1 MKSCFGYLRVSSK
14 KQGEGTSL
22 DAQQEA
28 VEAFALR
35 NDITITK
42 WFVETVSAAKK
53 GRPEFNAMIKAL
65 RLKKADG
72 MVMHKIDRSA
82 RNFFDWAKIGELSD
96 AGVDVHFATESLD
109 FRSRGGR
116 LAANVQMAVAEDYCR
131 NLREEVRKGQA
142 GCLKQGFYPFSAP
155 IGYLN
160 NGKGKLKT
168 LDPVRAP
175 IVRQAFELYAS
186 GQYSTRTLRLELNK
200 RGLKN
205 HRDNPISKGCLEK
218 FLKNPFY
225 TGVIRIRKTGAVY
238 QGAHKPLISVQL
250 FETVQNVRT
259 GKSGKKVTRHNHTYR
274 GLFRCDSC
282 QKSMI
287 PERQKGHVYYRCHI
301 PDCAPNSVREEC
313 LEDAVSSVLA
323 RVQISDEH
331 INVITKAVKSWG
343 KQSKQ
348 EDVTKAYA
356 MRLQQNENR
365 LEKLTDAVIDE
376 LIDKETFSVRKER
389 LLMEQ
394 ARLREAQ
401 AKDRK
406 KQANPAMVKRFLE
419 RIKNLA
425 EHYLFAEPQEKR
437 QIVEIATSN
446 RRVAAKNVYLE
457 PSNWLLAAEN
467 VLGVFSCADVRASS
481 RRPPETRNSELRS
494 SCADD
499 GTNSRRLPELR
510 NQQLAVLAELSQSD
524 ASGKIEA
531 VFAGRDVSHTMKR

>member
-65 RLKKADG
+65 RRRKAEG

-96 AGVDVHFATESLD
+96 AGIDVHFATESLD

-131 NLREEVRKGQA
+131 NLREEVRKGQV

-205 HRDNPISKGCLEK
+205 HRGSPISKGCLEK

-225 TGVIRIRKTGAVY
+225 TGIIRIRKTGAVY

-250 FETVQNVRT
+250 FETVQDVRT

-287 PERQKGHVYYRCHI
+287 PEQQKGYVYYRCHV

-323 RVQISDEH
+323 RVTMSDEH
-331 INVITKAVKSWG
+331 IAVITKSVESWG

-348 EDVTKAYA
+348 EDAAKAYA
-356 MRLQQNENR
+356 MQLQQNENR

-376 LIDKETFSVRKER
+376 LIDKEAFSERKER
-389 LLMEQ
+389 LLMEKS
-394 ARLREAQ
+394 RLLEAQ

-406 KQANPAMVKRFLE
+406 KQANPAMV
-419 RIKNLA
+419 
-425 EHYLFAEPQEKR
+425 Q
-437 QIVEIATSN
+437 
-446 RRVAAKNVYLE
+446 
-457 PSNWLLAAEN
+457 
-467 VLGVFSCADVRASS
+467 
-481 RRPPETRNSELRS
+481 
-494 SCADD
+494 
-499 GTNSRRLPELR
+499 
-510 NQQLAVLAELSQSD
+510 
-524 ASGKIEA
+524 
-531 VFAGRDVSHTMKR
+531 